1 MSSLMPSYCVT
12 KTSNIW
18 NFPFTTIKH
27 THQKKA
33 SARWINVRLNNIL
46 GFFFSDYDIHL
57 REIVFEMMNTRP
69 IYMFGA
75 FSSSCNTN
83 LTESNCEMKLCQVK
97 DIIFFHDLT
106 FTSNV
111 ICKIDQCPAKNGQT
125 PPKYEPVFE
134 SMTSLFSTM
143 WKMFFFAIKIWRY

>member
-1 MSSLMPSYCVT
+1 MWQKPQTYEISHLPQLNIHIKRKHLQDESMSG
-12 KTSNIW
+12 
-18 NFPFTTIKH
+18 
-27 THQKKA
+27 
-33 SARWINVRLNNIL
+33 WIISWV
-46 GFFFSDYDIHL
+46 FFSDYDIHL

-143 WKMFFFAIKIWRY
+143 WKMFFLLLKYEDTSTDCS